1 MTENGASGT
10 WSGSE
15 RNGAPRRCGDR
26 FAVALVGDEQLQH
39 AGELAELGRARERLL
54 VLERVHEPHA
64 AVVDEGVRRPLERV
78 VADPG
83 QPQRMFG

>member
-1 MTENGASGT
+1 
-10 WSGSE
+10 
-15 RNGAPRRCGDR
+15 
-26 FAVALVGDEQLQH
+26 VGDEQLQH
-39 AGELAELGRARERLL
+39 AGELAELGHARQGLL

-64 AVVDEGVRRPLERV
+64 TVVDEGVRRALERV